1 VIGEVVAVGEYLGR
15 DLVGAWG
22 YDAID

>member
-22 YDAID
+22 CNAID